1 MVSPS
6 EFREREGISPQT
18 FAAGRGRGSGRGC
31 WRHVT
36 SWAAASLR
44 SPIAAAGA
52 AGRPLIASRH
62 LSARGKQQQKDTSSS
77 LDPTTVP
84 SGHMVRGKRDR
95 GGPAN

>member
-18 FAAGRGRGSGRGC
+18 FAAGRGHGSGRGC

-77 LDPTTVP
+77 LVPTTVP

>member
-18 FAAGRGRGSGRGC
+18 FAAGRGHGSGRGC

-36 SWAAASLR
+36 SWAAVSPR
-44 SPIAAAGA
+44 SPRAAA

-77 LDPTTVP
+77 LVPTTVP

>member
-36 SWAAASLR
+36 SWAAVSPR
-44 SPIAAAGA
+44 SPRAAA

-77 LDPTTVP
+77 LVPTTVP